1 MSVIIIYGILVMH
14 GTCQDTIL
22 TYPDEL
28 IMAVKLRY
36 QGFID
41 ANYATL

>member
-1 MSVIIIYGILVMH
+1 MEHVKIP
-14 GTCQDTIL
+14 T